1 MRHSIAISAVA
12 LAVVAFATPGEAQTF
27 NRNGGQSQR
36 SFGNAPQN
44 GGFSQRSFQGPSTQS
59 SNVGNR
65 TFRSVQPP
73 PPSSQAGNTGN
84 VRPFSV
90 QPPAPGNQAGNQA
103 GNQGNARSFS
113 IQPPPSSGAQR
124 SAQPPIGN
132 SIRPP
137 IASPNIPTAT
147 ATAATVGA
155 AAATAGVATAARA
168 QQGAAGND
176 TAQVGQP
183 IDPTASSS
191 VSVPTSAT
199 AQVGQ
204 PAGAATNGD
213 LPPLEMLASV
223 GEPIMPVNQG
233 ATAGATQAGQ
243 VVEGGFVRTGTVMAV
258 EHCTVPIHHVTY
270 HRVYRRW

>member
-1 MRHSIAISAVA
+1 MRHSLAISAVA

-27 NRNGGQSQR
+27 NRNGGNQPQR
-36 SFGNAPQN
+36 SFGNVPQN
-44 GGFSQRSFQGPSTQS
+44 SGFTQRSIQGSSTQN

-73 PPSSQAGNTGN
+73 
-84 VRPFSV
+84 
-90 QPPAPGNQAGNQA
+90 APGNQAGNQT
-103 GNQGNARSFS
+103 GNARSFS
-113 IQPPPSSGAQR
+113 IQPPPSGGAQR

-137 IASPNIPTAT
+137 IASPTIPTAT

-155 AAATAGVATAARA
+155 ATAATAAVATSSRA

-183 IDPTASSS
+183 IDPTATSS

-204 PAGAATNGD
+204 PTGAATNSD

-223 GEPIMPVNQG
+223 GEPIMPLNQAPT
-233 ATAGATQAGQ
+233 ATVASATQAGQ
-243 VVEGGFVRTGTVMAV
+243 VIEGRFVRTGAAVAV
-258 EHCTVPIHHVTY
+258 EQCTVPTHHVTY